1 MKTIRL
7 HAAGDLR
14 LHNEPVPAPKENEAL
29 IKVTSVGVCGSDLH
43 WFGEGSIGSDGLS
56 QPLVLGHEFA
66 GITADGT
73 RVAVDPSITCG
84 HCEFCEEGNPNFCTS
99 LLFAGHGTNDGALR
113 EFMTWP
119 KRFLFPLPDE
129 ISDADGAMLE
139 PLGVAIHAV
148 NLVHLRPGASAAILG
163 SGPIGLLTLQVARIS
178 GAATTFAT
186 DRLPSRLEFAQ
197 SYGATDVFLADGK
210 SENDAIKTATH
221 GRGVDVVFEAAGTPE
236 AVESAMHMAK
246 PGGTVMLIGIPSE
259 DETHFTA
266 SVARRKGLTI
276 KVVRRMKNTY
286 PAAIRLVQ
294 QGRVDVRSIVT
305 HRFPLERSAEAFGL
319 AARREG
325 VKVIIEI

>member
-1 MKTIRL
+1 MKSIRL
-7 HAAGDLR
+7 HSAGDLR
-14 LHNEPVPAPKENEAL
+14 LHNEPIPAPKENETL
-29 IKVTSVGVCGSDLH
+29 LKVTAVGVCGSDLH
-43 WFGEGSIGSDGLS
+43 WFGEGSIGSDGLR

-66 GITADGT
+66 GVTSDGV

-113 EFMTWP
+113 EYMTWP

-129 ISDADGAMLE
+129 LSDADGAMLE

-148 NLVHLRPGASAAILG
+148 NLVHIRPGASTAILG
-163 SGPIGLLTLQVARIS
+163 SGPIGLLTLQVARIA
-178 GAATTFAT
+178 GATTLFAT

-197 SYGATDVFLADGK
+197 SLGATDVFLADGK
-210 SENDAIKTATH
+210 SENDAVSTATR

-236 AVESAMHMAK
+236 AVETAMQMAK

-305 HRFPLERSAEAFGL
+305 HRFPLERTTEAFQL

-325 VKVIIEI
+325 EKVIVEV